1 VKKKVGFG
9 IIGTG
14 NIAKFHAECIEKIPN
29 AILFGVLSKSQFRA
43 DQVAKNYKCP
53 VFWEMEKL
61 LSHPEI
67 DVICVCNES
76 GFHGT
81 AISKIAKAGKHILCE
96 KPLETTVE
104 KIEQIELVVKSH
116 GVLLGCVFQ
125 NRENPE
131 YKKLKAYVETGSL
144 GKILLCQTSINWYR
158 PPIYYEGSWRGTK
171 ALDGGAALIN
181 QGIHTIDLMLN
192 LMGEVS
198 VISGFID
205 TLNHRIE
212 GEDVAVAALRFK
224 SGALGTISGGTA
236 LFPGEPESI
245 TIYGSLGNIVFRGG
259 KIVSSSVKTIDQ
271 ELSLS
276 DDNPGSG
283 ASDPMAITNQFH
295 IATIQD
301 MIDAISNNQNP
312 KVNIDEAKKSVALIN
327 AIYQSAGN
335 KIELKI

>member
-1 VKKKVGFG
+1 
-9 IIGTG
+9 
-14 NIAKFHAECIEKIPN
+14 
-29 AILFGVLSKSQFRA
+29 
-43 DQVAKNYKCP
+43 
-53 VFWEMEKL
+53 M
-61 LSHPEI
+61 
-67 DVICVCNES
+67 
-76 GFHGT
+76 
-81 AISKIAKAGKHILCE
+81 
-96 KPLETTVE
+96 
-104 KIEQIELVVKSH
+104 
-116 GVLLGCVFQ
+116 
-125 NRENPE
+125 
-131 YKKLKAYVETGSL
+131 
-144 GKILLCQTSINWYR
+144 
-158 PPIYYEGSWRGTK
+158 
-171 ALDGGAALIN
+171 DGGAALIN

-245 TIYGSLGNIVFRGG
+245 SIYGTLGNIVFRGG

-271 ELSLS
+271 EINVS

-283 ASDPMAITNQFH
+283 ASEPMAITNQLH

-301 MIDAISNNQNP
+301 MIDAISNNHNP